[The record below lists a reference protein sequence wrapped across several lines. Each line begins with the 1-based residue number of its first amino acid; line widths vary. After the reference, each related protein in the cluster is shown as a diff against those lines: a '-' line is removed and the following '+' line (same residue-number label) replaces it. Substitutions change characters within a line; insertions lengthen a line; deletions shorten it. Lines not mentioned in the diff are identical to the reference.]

1 MIGDKDLALQ
11 AGVAGAAVAF
21 LQQAVLRM
29 VPYTII
35 AIPLIALDMLY
46 GIRAAKYRK
55 ETIRLSTAIRR
66 TLTKIFSYLC
76 WIILSSAVAL
86 AFERTWLEWVI
97 LGLVFLNEF
106 SSVVGNYLETKGLEL
121 SWKAIGAAVSRIF
134 GQKAGI
140 DTEGI
145 NPADFVVE
153 KPKPA
158 QPRNAKGQFTSKK
171 DVRP

>member
-1 MIGDKDLALQ
+1 MIGEKDILLQ

-21 LQQAVLRM
+21 LQEAVLRM
-29 VPYTII
+29 VPYAII
-35 AIPLIALDMLY
+35 AVPLIILDLVY
-46 GIRAAKYRK
+46 GVRAAKYRK
-55 ETIRLSTAIRR
+55 ESIRLSTALRR
-66 TLTKIFSYLC
+66 TVTKILTYVC
-76 WIILSSAVAL
+76 WIVLSSALAL
-86 AFERTWLEWVI
+86 AFDHTWLEWLVI
-97 LGLVFLNEF
+97 GLVFVNEL

-121 SWKAIGAAVSRIF
+121 SWKAIGAAFSKIF
-134 GQKAGI
+134 GQKTGI

-145 NPADFVVE
+145 NPADFVQE

>member
-1 MIGDKDLALQ
+1 MIDKDIALQ

-21 LQQAVLRM
+21 LQEAVLRM

-86 AFERTWLEWVI
+86 AFSRQRGWSFPGRRSGRRSPVSSGRRPASTPTGSIRLTSFRKRRSRPSPVTARVSSRKRN
-97 LGLVFLNEF
+97 GNEP
-106 SSVVGNYLETKGLEL
+106 G
-121 SWKAIGAAVSRIF
+121 
-134 GQKAGI
+134 
-140 DTEGI
+140 
-145 NPADFVVE
+145 
-153 KPKPA
+153 
-158 QPRNAKGQFTSKK
+158 
-171 DVRP
+171 